1 MRIPPTQRHGCA
13 QVSIHVVGSG
23 PWVARTSGG
32 PSRDV
37 ARFLA
42 QARHILRPVR
52 WKKHLCLHS
61 CLCLAIGP
69 PRVSSDGRRAA
80 RHYIMLQ
87 PSSKNLT
94 ACAARPVTSTWNI
107 RQPGTTKEC
116 HQNTATTLSTN
127 LHSRTLHGRVGTG
140 LPAWCSVISN
150 MRNLASGW
158 RPKGWHQTCRGCTEP
173 Q

>member
-1 MRIPPTQRHGCA
+1 
-13 QVSIHVVGSG
+13 VSIHVVGSG

-80 RHYIMLQ
+80 RHCIMLQ
-87 PSSKNLT
+87 PVEQRPT
-94 ACAARPVTSTWNI
+94 AHKQGCIWRPAERRS
-107 RQPGTTKEC
+107 
-116 HQNTATTLSTN
+116 A
-127 LHSRTLHGRVGTG
+127 
-140 LPAWCSVISN
+140 SVIMFGTRNIKCISVTDSICARSN
-150 MRNLASGW
+150 QGISIHYWAVHNQIQHGSPKISLPFPLQHLASGW
-158 RPKGWHQTCRGCTEP
+158 RPKGWHQTCRGCMEP